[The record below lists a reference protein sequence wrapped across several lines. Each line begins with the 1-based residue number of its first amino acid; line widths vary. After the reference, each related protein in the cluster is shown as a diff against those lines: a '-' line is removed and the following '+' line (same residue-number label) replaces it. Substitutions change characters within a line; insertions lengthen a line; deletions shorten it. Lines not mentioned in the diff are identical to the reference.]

1 MKFFFSVAAAS
12 ASRFQNSLDAVAKP
26 EYVSPSNE
34 GDDFPV
40 RWKAPE
46 SLKDKRWSTASD
58 VWAFGV
64 LIYEVLTYGCIP
76 YRHILDDE
84 EVVSLVSTLNIP

>member
-1 MKFFFSVAAAS
+1 MIKVTKFFFSVAAAS
-12 ASRFQNSLDAVAKP
+12 AAAVAKP
-26 EYVSPSNE
+26 EYVGTSNE

-84 EVVSLVSTLNIP
+84 EVFSLVSTLSIP